1 MRTDSKERTNS
12 MRKIGVLTSGGDS
25 PGMNAAVMSV
35 ARSAALYGIPLIG
48 IKRGYNGLLRKSAN
62 IRDDL
67 QELNLETVLD
77 IADMPGTYLRTA
89 RCDEFR
95 QEKYREIAMNTLK
108 DMEIDGLVVIGGDGS
123 FKGALELCRMGMPC
137 IGIPGTIDNDLAYS
151 EMSLGFD
158 TAVNVC
164 VDAIRR
170 IRATSRSHDRPAV
183 VEVMGRHCG
192 DIALTAAQ
200 STGSEIVVVPEV
212 PWTVEGVALQLQRQL
227 NRENYRATI
236 VMAEGCYESM
246 APFNL
251 YKFLTSHGKA
261 CYPEEPMSAV
271 RFASV
276 MKRMCG
282 MVEARANVIGYVQ
295 RGANPTARDSSFAFE
310 AGNLAVR
317 LLRDGIG
324 NQVIGM
330 QKGRVFYMPIETALK
345 RKKQFNMPMFELVNS
360 L

>member
-1 MRTDSKERTNS
+1 M
-12 MRKIGVLTSGGDS
+12 MKIGVLTSGGDS

-48 IKRGYNGLLRKSAN
+48 VKRGYNGLLRKSAN
-62 IRDDL
+62 IKDDL

-77 IADMPGTYLRTA
+77 IADEPGTYLRTA
-89 RCDEFR
+89 RCQEFLDP
-95 QEKYREIAMNTLK
+95 KYREIAVNTLK
-108 DMEIDGLVVIGGDGS
+108 EMEIGGLVVIGGDGS
-123 FKGALELCRMGMPC
+123 FKGAKALCEMGVPC
-137 IGIPGTIDNDLAYS
+137 IGIPGTIDNDLGYT
-151 EMSLGFD
+151 EMSLGYD

-192 DIALTAAQ
+192 DIALTAAV

-212 PWTVEGVALQLQRQL
+212 PWSVEGVAEQLRKQL
-227 NRENYRATI
+227 AKGNTRATI
-236 VMAEGCYESM
+236 ILAEGCYESM
-246 APFNL
+246 APFDL
-251 YKFLTSHGKA
+251 FRYLTTHGKP

-282 MVEARANVIGYVQ
+282 MVEARANVIGYVE
-295 RGANPTARDSSFAFE
+295 RGAEPTARDSAFAFE

-330 QKGRVFYMPIETALK
+330 QKGRVMYMAISEAQKITKL
-345 RKKQFNMPMFELVNS
+345 FNRSLFDLVNS

>member
-1 MRTDSKERTNS
+1 MS
-12 MRKIGVLTSGGDS
+12 MRKIGILTSGGDS

-48 IKRGYNGLLRKSAN
+48 IKRGYNGLLRKRLD
-62 IRDDL
+62 IREDL
-67 QELNLETVLD
+67 QELHLETVLD
-77 IADMPGTYLRTA
+77 IADEPGTFLRTA

-95 QEKYREIAMNTLK
+95 DPKYQEIAVQTLQA
-108 DMEIDGLVVIGGDGS
+108 MEIDGLVVVGGDGS
-123 FKGALELCRMGMPC
+123 FRGAKALCDLGVPT
-137 IGIPGTIDNDLAYS
+137 IGIPGTIDNDLGYT
-151 EMSLGFD
+151 EMTLGYD

-164 VDAIRR
+164 VDAIRK

-192 DIALTAAQ
+192 DIALTAAV

-212 PWTVEGVALQLQRQL
+212 PWKVEEVARQL
-227 NRENYRATI
+227 RRQLEKGNTRATI
-236 VMAEGCYESM
+236 IMAEGCYEAM
-246 APFNL
+246 APFDL
-251 YKFLTSHGKA
+251 YGYLTTHGKP
-261 CYPEEPMSAV
+261 CYEGEPMSAV

-282 MVEARANVIGYVQ
+282 MVEARATVIGYVQ
-295 RGANPTARDSSFAFE
+295 RGAEPTARDSAFAFE

-317 LLRDGIG
+317 LLRDGIS

-330 QKGRVFYMPIETALK
+330 KKGKVFYMPIEKALK
-345 RKKQFNMPMFELVNS
+345 KERYFNRPLFDLVNS

>member
-1 MRTDSKERTNS
+1 

-25 PGMNAAVMSV
+25 PGMNAAVVSV
-35 ARSAALYGIPLIG
+35 ARSAAMYGIPLIG
-48 IKRGYNGLLRKSAN
+48 IKRGYNGLLRKSSN

-67 QELNLETVLD
+67 QELNMETVLD
-77 IADMPGTYLRTA
+77 IADEPGTYLRTA
-89 RCDEFR
+89 RCLEFK
-95 QEKYREIAMNTLK
+95 QLEYREIAVRTLK
-108 DMEIDGLVVIGGDGS
+108 AMEIDGLVVIGGDGS
-123 FKGALELCRMGMPC
+123 FQGARCLCEMGIPC
-137 IGIPGTIDNDLAYS
+137 IGIPGTIDNDLAYT

-164 VDAIRR
+164 VDAIRK

-192 DIALTAAQ
+192 DIALTAAV

-212 PWTVEGVALQLQRQL
+212 PWTVEGVAAQLQKQL
-227 NRENYRATI
+227 DKGNTRATI
-236 VMAEGCYESM
+236 IVAEGCWEAM
-246 APFNL
+246 APFDL
-251 YKFLTSHGKA
+251 YGFLTSRGKA
-261 CYPEEPMSAV
+261 CYPEEPMSSV

-282 MVEARANVIGYVQ
+282 GAEARANVIGYVQ
-295 RGANPTARDSSFAFE
+295 RGAEPTARDSAFAFE

-317 LLRDGIG
+317 LLRDGIS

-330 QKGRVFYMPIETALK
+330 QKGEVMYMPIEKALK
-345 RKKQFNMPMFELVNS
+345 CQRKFNRLLFDLVNA